1 MSRARRRGFGDAAER
16 AKERDCVVDWLRG
29 QQLRTDRAT
38 AFCWQTDPFPISDYP
53 DTPAKDRRFFH
64 YQTIAPLLGASGY
77 KNRADLPACVKE
89 KIAKDYP
96 NEQGPATS
104 VGYKQDAED

>member
-1 MSRARRRGFGDAAER
+1 MTTIRSSASA
-16 AKERDCVVDWLRG
+16 LSH
-29 QQLRTDRAT
+29 TS
-38 AFCWQTDPFPISDYP
+38 AFCWQSDPYPISDFP
-53 DTPAKDRRFFH
+53 DKSPAERRFFH

>member
-1 MSRARRRGFGDAAER
+1 MGERPPGTAAPPSWGSIYI
-16 AKERDCVVDWLRG
+16 K
-29 QQLRTDRAT
+29 
-38 AFCWQTDPFPISDYP
+38 ISDYP
-53 DTPAKDRRFFH
+53 DVPAKDRRFFH

-77 KNRADLPACVKE
+77 KNRADLPACIKA